1 MNDETRNMMLKTTPR
16 GRIKNFLNSL
26 ALKPI
31 KTSRLMRC
39 CALCACPIQPGEQ
52 LRDAGETRRA
62 HEFCF
67 QAVRADRRFQ

>member
-52 LRDAGETRRA
+52 LRDAGETA
-62 HEFCF
+62 LVNGGCN
-67 QAVRADRRFQ
+67 